1 MTLLDDVLADLGAE
15 SAQLDGWVAPLG
27 ADDWRTVTTPE
38 GWTVAHQI
46 GHLHWTDLA
55 SIMAITDEPAF
66 AESLKIAA
74 LNPEGYVDEGAE
86 EMSKV
91 PPAELLTRWREGRAA
106 LQTALRSV
114 PDGEKIAWYGP
125 PMSPVS
131 MVTARLMETWAHSHD
146 VAEALGIAVPRTP
159 RAKHVAHIGVRARGF
174 AYLVHG
180 EQVPDGDV
188 RVELTG
194 PDGDLWTWGA
204 DDAPDRVTGSGYD
217 FALLV
222 SRRRHLDDVD
232 VKAEGQDAVH
242 WLGIA
247 QAFAGLPGND
257 PLRLSDRGL
266 SERA

>member
-1 MTLLDDVLADLGAE
+1 MSLLDEVLADLEAE
-15 SAQLDGWVAPLG
+15 SAQLDGWVSPLD
-27 ADDWRTVTTPE
+27 AEAWRTVTTPE
-38 GWTVAHQI
+38 GWTISHQI

-55 SIMAITDEPAF
+55 SHLAITDPAAF
-66 AESLKIAA
+66 AETLKIAA

-86 EMSKV
+86 EMSQV
-91 PPAELLTRWREGRAA
+91 PPAEMLTRWREGRSALQAA
-106 LQTALRSV
+106 LRTV
-114 PDGEKIAWYGP
+114 PDGEKIGWYGP

-146 VAEALGIAVPRTP
+146 VAEALGIPVPQTS

-174 AYLVHG
+174 AHLVHG
-180 EQVPDGDV
+180 EPVPDGDV

-204 DDAPDRVTGSGYD
+204 EDAPDRVTGSGYD

-222 SRRRHLDDVD
+222 SRRRHVDDVN
-232 VKAEGQDAVH
+232 VSAEGDNAAH
-242 WLGIA
+242 WLSIA

-257 PLRLSDRGL
+257 PLRLSERDL
-266 SERA
+266 SER